1 MPRALWKTWAW
12 PRILWIEAG
21 QWRWYW
27 REKLHL
33 DKFGH
38 WEWEH
43 EFKTC
48 PTGDRHCNHYHW
60 KWGKCNR

>member
-1 MPRALWKTWAW
+1 MKLLA
-12 PRILWIEAG
+12 RILS
-21 QWRWYW
+21 R
-27 REKLHL
+27 
-33 DKFGH
+33 FGH

-60 KWGKCNR
+60 RPGK